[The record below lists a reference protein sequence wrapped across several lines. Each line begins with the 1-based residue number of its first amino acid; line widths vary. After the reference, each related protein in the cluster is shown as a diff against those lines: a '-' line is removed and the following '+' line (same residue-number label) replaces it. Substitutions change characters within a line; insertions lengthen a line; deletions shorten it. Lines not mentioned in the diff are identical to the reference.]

1 MPLQNSPNDGFRHF
15 KIVQCSVGV
24 LKLHL
29 QSLDHDPFKEWKSP
43 EDYFE
48 AMPIRAY
55 KLECRDG
62 NKKAEGDMRKRVT
75 GRSIKCLPGYKLCIQ
90 IGQVYTSLP
99 NTLLFNRL

>member
-55 KLECRDG
+55 K
-62 NKKAEGDMRKRVT
+62 
-75 GRSIKCLPGYKLCIQ
+75 
-90 IGQVYTSLP
+90 
-99 NTLLFNRL
+99 